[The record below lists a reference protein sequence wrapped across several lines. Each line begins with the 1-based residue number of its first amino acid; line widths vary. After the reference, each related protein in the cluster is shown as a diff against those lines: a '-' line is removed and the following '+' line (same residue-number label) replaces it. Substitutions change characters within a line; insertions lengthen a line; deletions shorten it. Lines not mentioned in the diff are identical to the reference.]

1 MWASGTC
8 HAVLPAEAAAAV
20 GGLWPVGAA
29 WLGKH
34 AAAHPPAVTSVA
46 VAFPAALGSGA
57 QGSLLP
63 GIAWHAAG
71 VAPTCAYTQ
80 HGVALLQPVEPLPG
94 LSSALFV
101 PDMPLGQKE
110 QSQQIL

>member
-8 HAVLPAEAAAAV
+8 HAVLHAEGAAAA
-20 GGLWPVGAA
+20 GGLWPVDAA
-29 WLGKH
+29 WLGRH
-34 AAAHPPAVTSVA
+34 AAGHPPAVTSVA
-46 VAFPAALGSGA
+46 AAFPAALDSGA

-80 HGVALLQPVEPLPG
+80 HDVALLQPVQALPG
-94 LSSALFV
+94 LSSALLV
-101 PDMPLGQKE
+101 PDMPRGQKE
-110 QSQQIL
+110 QSLQIP